1 MSVIEWLA
9 NYLQEVQLPEKA
21 LTFFQKAALLQP
33 EEPKWNICIGHAYRR
48 MGNYS
53 QALATFQKVLPSNV
67 YIHSIHIFAN
77 FEVHN

>member
-1 MSVIEWLA
+1 MGVIEWLA

-21 LTFFQKAALLQP
+21 LAFFQKATLLQP

-53 QALATFQKVLPSNV
+53 QALNTFQKVNK
-67 YIHSIHIFAN
+67 
-77 FEVHN
+77 